1 MADPVNIEYRQAIS
15 DWIATFSKKTDEHI
29 QTVKEQTKIQAQTM
43 HSQSSMIATQ
53 LTRIESKDN
62 DYQHAMSD
70 WAADIASSLKI
81 SAEQSHYLNTG
92 LRQIAEAIRAQT
104 KELGEMRTAL
114 ENHSIQ
120 SEANTQN
127 LVKAVDNL
135 SDFVFS
141 AKQVESDKEE
151 KIVKAMEKQRKT
163 YIYHMDEIA
172 HILRLQDS
180 TADYKNEL
188 LDRLVKVVQNPDR
201 VIRKD

>member
-1 MADPVNIEYRQAIS
+1 MADPVNTEYRTALS
-15 DWIATFSKKTDEHI
+15 DWIAVMSKKTDEHI
-29 QTVKEQTKIQAQTM
+29 QAVKEQTKIQAQTM

-62 DYQHAMSD
+62 DYQQAMTG
-70 WAADIASSLKI
+70 WAAEISSSLKVI
-81 SAEQSHYLNTG
+81 AEQSHYLNDNLKSIADKIEGHSDLTEQNHEEATHGKKDYTG
-92 LRQIAEAIRAQT
+92 YLSDIAEAIKEQT
-104 KELGEMRTAL
+104 KT
-114 ENHSIQ
+114 I
-120 SEANTQN
+120 
-127 LVKAVDNL
+127 
-135 SDFVFS
+135 
-141 AKQVESDKEE
+141 
-151 KIVKAMEKQRKT
+151 EKQRKT